1 MALAYQDKPQG
12 SYFGVCV
19 CTCALHIILL
29 PRHTRYL
36 GKLGS
41 MVLATQ
47 SHYSLG
53 KVSQAGLY
61 PYQRVTLCPNQ

>member
-19 CTCALHIILL
+19 RALHIILL
-29 PRHTRYL
+29 PRHTCYL
-36 GKLGS
+36 GKLGT
-41 MVLATQ
+41 MVLPTQ

-53 KVSQAGLY
+53 KVSQDGLY
-61 PYQRVTLCPNQ
+61 PYQRVTLCPTQ